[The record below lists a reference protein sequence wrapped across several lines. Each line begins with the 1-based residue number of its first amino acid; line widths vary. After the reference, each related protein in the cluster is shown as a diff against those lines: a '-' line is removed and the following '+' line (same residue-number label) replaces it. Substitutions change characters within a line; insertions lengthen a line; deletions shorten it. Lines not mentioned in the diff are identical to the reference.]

1 MPLNA
6 SFTIGAGRDAIN
18 ASCDFKV
25 WFTVRQRTLPR
36 CNKKVLV
43 QTRQDRC
50 IGMRDM
56 RAGYS

>member
-36 CNKKVLV
+36 CNKKVVV
-43 QTRQDRC
+43 QKRKDRSPC
-50 IGMRDM
+50 AGDM